1 MVHLFTNAL
10 LGYLSFPLNERTPRT
25 LDEAY
30 YMAAMIEEK
39 VSSLDI
45 GCLFTSSTINGENL
59 FTLESFII
67 DLQEEGEQT
76 VDQRVIVEE
85 IVEEP
90 EPNNEASTCPLPLD
104 EAIHKPSPPAQQ

>member
-1 MVHLFTNAL
+1 MLYQIPESHHLGERYLIHLFTNAL
-10 LGYLSFPLNERTPRT
+10 LGYRSFPLNERTPRM

-30 YMAAMIEEK
+30 YIVAVIEEK

-45 GCLFTSSTINGENL
+45 GCLFTSSTVNGENL

-76 VDQRVIVEE
+76 KKKV
-85 IVEEP
+85 
-90 EPNNEASTCPLPLD
+90 N
-104 EAIHKPSPPAQQ
+104 KP